1 MRKRNGGLNGGR
13 DDGRDG
19 GRDDGRDGGR
29 DGEPDGGRDDG
40 RDGEIDAE
48 IASHLRMAI
57 AERMARG
64 ESREAAETAAR
75 LELGNITHIKEVAR
89 EQRRGTRGIW
99 LERLA
104 QDVRYGA
111 RALKRTPAFTAVA
124 VLTLALAI
132 GANSAVFTVVN
143 GVLLR
148 PLPFRDPAQLY
159 LVSYLPTDLPFEIPP
174 GLVDQ
179 NWLAYRENAKSFE
192 HVAAY
197 QRTQATLSGA
207 GDAARVN
214 GARVDP
220 DVFAVLGV
228 APAVGRPFARD
239 EETEGRNRVAIL
251 SAALWQDRFASDPR
265 VIGKSI
271 TLDGIPYTV
280 VGVMPAGF
288 NFPAGSDLWTPLTVT
303 LDSHNHFFLSV
314 LGRLRSGVTPR
325 QARGELESLMR
336 AMPRDPRDKR
346 PEARERP
353 NLAAILP
360 LKDVL
365 TNKVA
370 KSLLI
375 FSGAVAFVLLIA
387 CANVANLLLMRAATR
402 RREMAVRVALGAS
415 RGRIVRQL
423 VTESALVGLM
433 GGVVG
438 ILAAQLGVRVLL
450 AIAPQGRIPRLDEVG
465 VDARVLLVTL
475 GVSLLTGVAFGLVP
489 ALQSARRQPAD
500 AMQESTRLV
509 GGAQSRLRGVL
520 VAAEVALALVLLTGA
535 GLMIKSFMRMRGADK
550 GYDGAQ
556 VVTMGADLPGARYP
570 DVPRQ
575 RAFHAELLGKLS
587 RIPGVRS
594 VAAVSYSPM
603 GEVGVMG
610 DFVVDG
616 GTPFPH
622 GYNVDKMLVSPAYF
636 SAMGVRLLGGR
647 DFAATDDAQA
657 PGVVIVSES
666 VARKIWPGASTG
678 DVVGKRIS
686 MADKPADKDWL
697 TVVGVVSDVVQDR
710 SMGKHSTLY
719 MPYLQSQWGFLLGH
733 MTYVVRSDAG
743 LGALAS
749 VAPAMRAALR
759 EVDSTVPAQQLQTMD
774 DAMLQV
780 VAEPL
785 FQTRLLAVFSVIAL
799 LLAAIGTYG
808 VLAYDVAERSR
819 EIALRMALGAT
830 PGDVMRMVMRR
841 TGALALWGAAA
852 GVAGS
857 LAVTGVLTKSLY
869 EVKPGDPATLAAV
882 VAAIVFVALVAG
894 WVPARR
900 ASRVEVLTAL
910 PRD

>member
-1 MRKRNGGLNGGR
+1 MKQ
-13 DDGRDG
+13 
-19 GRDDGRDGGR
+19 
-29 DGEPDGGRDDG
+29 PDGGHDG
-40 RDGEIDAE
+40 AIDAE
-48 IASHLRMAI
+48 LEAHLRMAI
-57 AERMARG
+57 DERVARG
-64 ESREAAETAAR
+64 ESREAAEIAAR
-75 LELGNITHIKEVAR
+75 RELGNVTHIKEVTR
-89 EQRRGTRGIW
+89 EQRRGARGVW

-111 RALKRTPAFTAVA
+111 RALRRTPAFTVVA

-148 PLPFRDPAQLY
+148 PLPFRDPARLY

-174 GLVDQ
+174 GLVDR

-192 HVAAY
+192 HVTAY
-197 QRTQATLSGA
+197 NRMQVTLTGA
-207 GDAARVN
+207 GDATRVT

-220 DVFAVLGV
+220 DFFAVLGV
-228 APAVGRPFARD
+228 APAAGRPFARE
-239 EETEGRNRVAIL
+239 EETEGRNRVVIL
-251 SAALWQDRFASDPR
+251 SATLWQDRFASDPR

-280 VGVMPAGF
+280 VGVMPSGF
-288 NFPAGSDLWTPLTVT
+288 NFPAGSDIWTPLSVT
-303 LDSHNHFFLSV
+303 LDSHNHFFLPV
-314 LGRLRSGVTPR
+314 LGRLRSGVTPA
-325 QARGELESLMR
+325 QARSELESLMR
-336 AMPRDPRDKR
+336 AMPRDPNDKR

-375 FSGAVAFVLLIA
+375 FTGAVAFVLLIA
-387 CANVANLLLMRAATR
+387 CANVANLLLIRAATR

-415 RGRIVRQL
+415 RARIVRQL

-465 VDARVLLVTL
+465 VDARVLAVTL
-475 GVSLLTGVAFGLVP
+475 LASLVTGVAFGLVP

-500 AMQESTRLV
+500 AMSQSTRMT

-520 VAAEVALALVLLTGA
+520 VAAEMALALVLLTGA
-535 GLMIKSFMRMRGADK
+535 GLMIKSFMRLRGADK

-556 VVTMGADLPGARYP
+556 VVTMGANLPGARYP
-570 DVPRQ
+570 DVPRL
-575 RAFHAELLGKLS
+575 RAFHAELLGRLS
-587 RIPGVRS
+587 RIPGVRT
-594 VAAVSYSPM
+594 AAGVSDAPM
-603 GEVGVMG
+603 GGVGVMG
-610 DFVVDG
+610 NFTVDG

-622 GYNVDKMLVSPAYF
+622 GYSVDKMLVSPAYF
-636 SAMGVRLLGGR
+636 SAMGVRLVGGR
-647 DFAATDDAQA
+647 DFAATDDAHA
-657 PGVVIVSES
+657 PGVVILSES
-666 VARKIWPGASTG
+666 VARKIWPGADAG
-678 DVVGKRIS
+678 GVVGKRIA

-697 TVVGVVSDVVQDR
+697 TVVGVVGDVVQDR

-719 MPYLQSQWGFLLGH
+719 MPYLQSEWSFLLGH
-733 MTYVVRSDAG
+733 MTYVVRTDANV
-743 LGALAS
+743 ASVTS

-759 EVDSTVPAQQLQTMD
+759 AVDSAVPAQQLQTMD

-785 FQTRLLAVFSVIAL
+785 FQTRLLTVFSIIAL

-841 TGALALWGAAA
+841 TGALALSGAAA

-882 VAAIVFVALVAG
+882 VAAIVIVAFIAG

-910 PRD
+910 PHD